1 MCRSVRSLSERRVLL
16 VEVQGFFQG
25 EQGAFALPWLYLAP
39 PLLECLEF
47 LYYMWINSGVYK
59 TFNAQYMTTIIIRTK
74 NHFNKMKKEV
84 GMLLQKRAG
93 TRAVGI
99 YKLYEE
105 NTH

>member
-1 MCRSVRSLSERRVLL
+1 MTVKVRARLAHIQSNKFYT
-16 VEVQGFFQG
+16 QGKLIQ
-25 EQGAFALPWLYLAP
+25 LY
-39 PLLECLEF
+39 
-47 LYYMWINSGVYK
+47 NTV
-59 TFNAQYMTTIIIRTK
+59 IIITRTK

-84 GMLLQKRAG
+84 GMLLQKRAD

>member
-1 MCRSVRSLSERRVLL
+1 MYSLCIYVKVNMYIYHKRFS
-16 VEVQGFFQG
+16 
-25 EQGAFALPWLYLAP
+25 YDNI
-39 PLLECLEF
+39 
-47 LYYMWINSGVYK
+47 YY
-59 TFNAQYMTTIIIRTK
+59 
-74 NHFNKMKKEV
+74 FNKMKKEV